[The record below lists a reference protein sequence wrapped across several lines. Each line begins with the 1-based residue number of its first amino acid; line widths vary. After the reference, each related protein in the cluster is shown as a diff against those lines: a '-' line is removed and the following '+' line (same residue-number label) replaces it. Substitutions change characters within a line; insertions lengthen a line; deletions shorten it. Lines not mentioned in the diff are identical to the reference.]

1 LEAQVD
7 VFFFFLIMVI
17 LVIIAS
23 SIVLPT
29 PVSDIGA
36 VSYRTFPWMTLLL
49 IVVNAL
55 VFMIWQAP
63 ELYQAASLEEA
74 YPYIE
79 RIYTYGLRGS
89 ILREGL
95 SVGAFTTF
103 TSMFMHADHWHL
115 LFNMIYLWTFGRR
128 VEDACGAWRFLLFY
142 LAAGM
147 VANIGSTLL
156 NPALQDLP
164 GIGASGAIFGVM
176 GAFLVL
182 FPGARVQCI
191 WIIGSV
197 LRIPIAAIRGKPLW
211 SWFIALP
218 AWILLI
224 LFAVL
229 EALPSIQ
236 TVVTGEVGVGD
247 NINHL
252 AHLMGF
258 LAAVLIFFYVRKDLL
273 LRYVQRRTL

>member
-1 LEAQVD
+1 MT
-7 VFFFFLIMVI
+7 VFIAFVLLVI
-17 LVIIAS
+17 LYILAS

-29 PVSDIGA
+29 PISDIGA

-55 VFMIWQAP
+55 VFMVWEAP
-63 ELYQAASLEEA
+63 ELYQASTLDEA

-89 ILREGL
+89 ILRDGL

-156 NPALQDLP
+156 NPAMQDRP
-164 GIGASGAIFGVM
+164 GIGASGAISGVM
-176 GAFLVL
+176 GAYLVL
-182 FPGARVQCI
+182 FPGARIQCI
-191 WIIGSV
+191 WLIGSV
-197 LRIPIAAIRGKPLW
+197 IRIPIAAIRGKPLW
-211 SWFIALP
+211 SWFVSLP

-229 EALPSIQ
+229 EALPSFQ
-236 TVVTGEVGVGD
+236 TLLSGETGVGD

-252 AHLMGF
+252 AHLTGF
-258 LAAVLIFFYVRKDLL
+258 FAALLIFFYVRKDLL
-273 LRYVQRRTL
+273 VRYVQGRSL